1 MSISMIPIKPKALK
15 KNSTIALIAP
25 AGPITELQ
33 LARAQ
38 ENLAEMGFKSTF
50 TEKILEKKGYL
61 AGSDEIRLND
71 LHDAFLNDKADAI
84 LCIRGGYG
92 CSRIIDQVD
101 YELIKNHPK
110 IFIGYSDITALLN
123 AIWQKT
129 GLITFHGIVGTS
141 VFTNYTKQQFK
152 NIVSNQS
159 THYEIHTNNP
169 EDLNIISKGS
179 CTGQLVG
186 GNLSIINS
194 LIGTPY
200 AVDFENKI
208 LFIEEVNEAPYKI
221 DRMLTQLLLNGNIK
235 NAAGIILG
243 KFNGCDIDNIE
254 ITINNSLSLSEI
266 FNNRLENI
274 NIPVLSGFSFGHV
287 KDQAMFPIGIMASF
301 DTSESSVHLIEKVLA

>member
-25 AGPITELQ
+25 AGPISESQ
-33 LARAQ
+33 LASAQ

-61 AGSDEIRLND
+61 AGSDEIRIND
-71 LHDAFLNDKADAI
+71 LHEAFNNENADAI

-92 CSRIIDQVD
+92 CSRIIDQID
-101 YELIKNHPK
+101 YELIKKHPK

-129 GLITFHGIVGTS
+129 GLITFHGVVGTS
-141 VFTNYTKQQFK
+141 AFTPYTRQQFENIVTNQSSKYQINTKQ
-152 NIVSNQS
+152 
-159 THYEIHTNNP
+159 P
-169 EDLNIISKGS
+169 DDLNIIHEGK
-179 CTGQLVG
+179 CNGQLVG
-186 GNLSIINS
+186 GNLSIIIS

-200 AVDFENKI
+200 EINFENKI

-243 KFNGCDIDNIE
+243 KFNGCDIDHAE
-254 ITINNSLSLSEI
+254 ITVNNSLSLNEI
-266 FNNRLENI
+266 FDNRLKKLS
-274 NIPVLSGFSFGHV
+274 IPVLSGFSFGHV
-287 KDQAMFPIGIMASF
+287 MDQALFPIGIKAGF
-301 DTSESSVHLIEKVLA
+301 DTADAKIQIIENVLE